1 MTKESNID
9 DIVEMVNDG
18 KTYEQV
24 AEELDYSS
32 KTVISN
38 KLRSAG
44 YTRNNDFTKTNNG
57 RQLFASV
64 SKDEVEEA
72 GGDADG
78 KQRYRKIVEDGRIIL
93 ELTDKKVEKVE
104 E

>member
-1 MTKESNID
+1 MTEESNID
-9 DIVEMVNDG
+9 KIVELVNKG

-44 YTRNNDFTKTNNG
+44 YSRNNDFTKTNEG
-57 RQLFASV
+57 RQLFASL
-64 SKDEVEEA
+64 SKEEVEEA
-72 GGDADG
+72 GGDTDG
-78 KQRYRKIVEDGRIIL
+78 KQRYRKVVEDGRIIL
-93 ELTDKKVEKVE
+93 ELTDKKVEKGE